1 MYLLSQHELIKIK
14 DRVALAEVNNASLS
28 IDLVDH
34 ICCMIEERVE
44 KGVNLKNAEDE
55 VLEEMGEARLKA
67 IDTETKLLTQ
77 NKFNMKK
84 RTKIIG
90 FIAFIL
96 LITGFTFKMLH
107 LPGAGIIWGTGVLT
121 AAFGFFLFSLIDRF
135 SYEKSSLM
143 KITTIIGYIGSVLL
157 ILGLGLVL
165 LKWPIAVYLAEAGSV
180 LLLVYFILNNAI
192 SRNVQHK

>member
-1 MYLLSQHELIKIK
+1 MYLLSQQELIKIK
-14 DRVALAEVNNASLS
+14 ERVALANVQNDSLS
-28 IDLVDH
+28 VDLIDHL
-34 ICCMIEERVE
+34 CCMVEERVE
-44 KGVNLKNAEDE
+44 LGMQLELAENE
-55 VLEEMGEARLKA
+55 VFKEMGEVQLKA
-67 IDTETKLLTQ
+67 IDLETKILTQ
-77 NKFNMKK
+77 NRFTMKK

-107 LPGAGIIWGTGVLT
+107 LPGAGVIWGTGVLT

-143 KITTIIGYIGSVLL
+143 KTATIIGYIGSVLL

-165 LKWPIAVYLAEAGSV
+165 LKWPIAVYLAESGSV
-180 LLLVYFILNNAI
+180 VLLVYFILNNAI
-192 SRNVQHK
+192 SKNVERN

>member
-1 MYLLSQHELIKIK
+1 MYVLSQQELNKVK
-14 DRVALAEVNNASLS
+14 DRVTLAEVNNASLS
-28 IDLVDH
+28 VDLVDH
-34 ICCMIEERVE
+34 ICCMVEERVE
-44 KGVNLKNAEDE
+44 LGMKLETAENE
-55 VLEEMGEARLKA
+55 VFKKMGEVQLKA
-67 IDTETKLLTQ
+67 IDIETKFLTQ
-77 NKFNMKK
+77 NKITMKK

-96 LITGFTFKMLH
+96 LITGFTFKMFH
-107 LPGAGIIWGTGVLT
+107 LPGAGVIWGTGVLT

-143 KITTIIGYIGSVLL
+143 KIATIIGYIGSVLL

-165 LKWPIAVYLAEAGSV
+165 LKWPIAVYLAESGSV

-192 SRNVQHK
+192 SRNVERN